1 MMASEAVV
9 VDEAS
14 DTLIINDRFRR
25 SPTGPQAQRERNLGR
40 LGAYQHVFG
49 RTRANMNE
57 LVFPLIS
64 PAENARAL

>member
-25 SPTGPQAQRERNLGR
+25 SPTGPQRNMGQLR
-40 LGAYQHVFG
+40 TYQHVFE
-49 RTRANMNE
+49 RISANVNE
-57 LVFPLIS
+57 PDCPLIS
-64 PAENARAL
+64 P